1 MTLKFNLRFSK
12 KRNIINKKV
21 KIKSLGSVNFKECFE
36 YQKKI
41 QNEIIQ
47 IKLDNRNKRIKKIT
61 PNYLLFVEHDH
72 VYTLGNS
79 GNSANLLFNEK
90 ILKQKGIEFYK
101 TNRGGD
107 ITYHGPGQ
115 LVCYPIIDMEN
126 FYTDIH
132 KYLRDLEE
140 IIINTLNVLGITAS
154 GNSNETGVW
163 IDVGKLNERK
173 ICAMGIKVSRW
184 VTMHGL
190 ALNVNTNLSFFEGII
205 PCGISNKGVTSISN
219 ELNKEI
225 KMDLVKKIFTEKFLD
240 QFNATVKI

>member
-1 MTLKFNLRFSK
+1 MFFNFIK
-12 KRNIINKKV
+12 KLNLLSESNKIIV
-21 KIKSLGSVNFKECFE
+21 KSLGLINYADCFE
-36 YQKKI
+36 YQKNI

-47 IKLDNRNKRIKKIT
+47 IKLDNRGMQIKKNT
-61 PNYLLFVEHDH
+61 PNYLLFVQHNH

-79 GNSANLLFNEK
+79 GDSNNLLFDQNLLDE
-90 ILKQKGIEFYK
+90 KGIEFYK

-115 LVCYPIIDMEN
+115 LICYPIIDMEN

-132 KYLRDLEE
+132 RYLRDLEATVIE
-140 IIINTLNVLGITAS
+140 TLNFFGIKAS

-163 IDVGKLNERK
+163 LDTGNDNERK

-190 ALNVNTNLSFFEGII
+190 ALNVNTDLSYFEGII
-205 PCGISNKGVTSISN
+205 PCGINNKGVTSISN
-219 ELNKEI
+219 ELKKNI
-225 KMDLVKKIFTEKFLD
+225 DIGLVQKVFIEKFLE
-240 QFNATVKI
+240 QFNATVKFN

>member
-1 MTLKFNLRFSK
+1 MFFNFIKNLKSLSESNNIIVKNLGKFNYAD
-12 KRNIINKKV
+12 
-21 KIKSLGSVNFKECFE
+21 CFE

-79 GNSANLLFNEK
+79 GNSENLLFNEK

-154 GNSNETGVW
+154 GNSDETGVW
-163 IDVGKLNERK
+163 IDVGKPNERK

-219 ELNKEI
+219 ELNKEV

>member
-1 MTLKFNLRFSK
+1 MFFNFIKKLNLLSK
-12 KRNIINKKV
+12 SNKIIV
-21 KIKSLGSVNFKECFE
+21 KSLGLINYADCFE
-36 YQKKI
+36 YQKNI

-47 IKLDNRNKRIKKIT
+47 IKLDNRGMQIKKNT
-61 PNYLLFVEHDH
+61 PNYLLFVQHNH

-79 GNSANLLFNEK
+79 GDNNNLLFDQNLLDE
-90 ILKQKGIEFYK
+90 KGIEFYK

-115 LVCYPIIDMEN
+115 LICYPIIDMEN

-132 KYLRDLEE
+132 RYLRDLEATVIE
-140 IIINTLNVLGITAS
+140 TLNFFGIKAS

-163 IDVGKLNERK
+163 LDTGNDNERK

-190 ALNVNTNLSFFEGII
+190 ALNVNTDLSYFEGII
-205 PCGISNKGVTSISN
+205 PCGINNKGVTSISN
-219 ELNKEI
+219 ELKKNI
-225 KMDLVKKIFTEKFLD
+225 DISLVQKVFIEKFLE
-240 QFNATVKI
+240 QFNATVKFN

>member
-1 MTLKFNLRFSK
+1 MFFNFIKNLKSLSESNNIIVKNLGKFNYAD
-12 KRNIINKKV
+12 
-21 KIKSLGSVNFKECFE
+21 CFE

-79 GNSANLLFNEK
+79 GNSENLLFNEN

-132 KYLRDLEE
+132 RYLRDLEE
-140 IIINTLNVLGITAS
+140 TIIHTLNVLGITAS

-205 PCGISNKGVTSISN
+205 PCGIINKGVTSISN
-219 ELNKEI
+219 ELNKEV
-225 KMDLVKKIFTEKFLD
+225 KMDLVQKIFTEKFLD

>member
-1 MTLKFNLRFSK
+1 MFFNFIKNLKSLSESNNIIVKNLGKFNYAD
-12 KRNIINKKV
+12 
-21 KIKSLGSVNFKECFE
+21 CFE

-79 GNSANLLFNEK
+79 GNSENLLFNEN

-132 KYLRDLEE
+132 RYLRDLEE
-140 IIINTLNVLGITAS
+140 TIIHTLNVLGITAS

-219 ELNKEI
+219 ELNKEV
-225 KMDLVKKIFTEKFLD
+225 KMDLVQKIFTEKFLD

>member
-240 QFNATVKI
+240 QFDATVKI

>member
-1 MTLKFNLRFSK
+1 MFFNFIKNLKSLSESNNIIVKNLGKFNYAD
-12 KRNIINKKV
+12 
-21 KIKSLGSVNFKECFE
+21 CFE

-79 GNSANLLFNEK
+79 GNSENLLFNEN

-163 IDVGKLNERK
+163 IDVGKSNERK

-205 PCGISNKGVTSISN
+205 PCGISNKGVTSISS

-240 QFNATVKI
+240 QFDATVKI